1 MIGPAGCDSCQNI
14 TSFRTPHNNFKTLPL
29 PSKLQREKRKIKVV
43 SNTRSIVVFRLT
55 FLLLFFR
62 GSFAGNRRRRIPAVS
77 RFKLKST
84 KHRQQ
89 NAPCYVRLFFFRR
102 KSFTFALRQEPI
114 TWSLQPLCI
123 FVTAFSQT
131 RLFLV
136 WIYREVGLTRAHRLI
151 KIRAWLISNFTRQ
164 YIEEKQQRC
173 NASCD
178 SSSADSC
185 ERRRPKLMSPI
196 NFMKA
201 SHVVWLGVN
210 LREEPL
216 RNWTCNKE

>member
-164 YIEEKQQRC
+164 YIEEKQQRDAMLLAIVRVQIHVNEGVPSWC
-173 NASCD
+173 LRLISWKRRMLCD
-178 SSSADSC
+178 SV
-185 ERRRPKLMSPI
+185 LTY
-196 NFMKA
+196 
-201 SHVVWLGVN
+201 G
-210 LREEPL
+210 
-216 RNWTCNKE
+216 RNR

>member
-1 MIGPAGCDSCQNI
+1 MS
-14 TSFRTPHNNFKTLPL
+14 
-29 PSKLQREKRKIKVV
+29 IKVV

-62 GSFAGNRRRRIPAVS
+62 DSWAGNRRRCIPAVS
-77 RFKLKST
+77 RLNWNP
-84 KHRQQ
+84 Q
-89 NAPCYVRLFFFRR
+89 NISNKMPPATWGYFFCR

-123 FVTAFSQT
+123 FVTVFSQT
-131 RLFLV
+131 SLFLV
-136 WIYREVGLTRAHRLI
+136 WIYRELGLPKRAHRPI

-164 YIEEKQQRC
+164 YIERKTAERC

-216 RNWTCNKE
+216 RNWTCYKE

>member
-1 MIGPAGCDSCQNI
+1 MIFSTKNARLTRLWNNSQDPEITPPLGKTKIISDSFLHSTLTVFVLVIGPAGCDSCQNI

-136 WIYREVGLTRAHRLI
+136 
-151 KIRAWLISNFTRQ
+151 
-164 YIEEKQQRC
+164 
-173 NASCD
+173 
-178 SSSADSC
+178 
-185 ERRRPKLMSPI
+185 
-196 NFMKA
+196 
-201 SHVVWLGVN
+201 
-210 LREEPL
+210 
-216 RNWTCNKE
+216 